1 MIDLPASPGA
11 YLLELYL
18 PDEVSLTIGR
28 LGRASFPAGVMFY
41 AGSAQGPGGLKA
53 RLGRH
58 LQLRGA
64 RPLRWHIDYLRCVA
78 QVCAFAYLASAQ
90 IACAARLEC
99 LWSQALARL
108 PGSSVPLSGFGAS
121 DCGMGCPA
129 HLIAFAGEKK
139 SRLPLLFRAEWLQ
152 ILEHAAGASLTI
164 ARSPG

>member
-18 PDEVSLTIGR
+18 PKEVSLTIGR

-41 AGSAQGPGGLKA
+41 TGSALGPGGLKA

-58 LQLRGA
+58 LQPHGA
-64 RPLRWHIDYLRCVA
+64 RPLRWHIDYLRCAA

-90 IACAARLEC
+90 IADMARMEC

-121 DCGMGCPA
+121 DCSLGCLA
-129 HLIAFAGEKK
+129 HLIAFAGEEK
-139 SRLPLLFRAEWLQ
+139 SRLPLLFCSEWLQ
-152 ILEHAAGASLTI
+152 TLEQVAGAPLTI
-164 ARSPG
+164 VRSPG